1 MENTSTK
8 TGLNTW
14 YRKNCS
20 GKGEGY
26 YFGKSC
32 ITEAVGRFDIGTQS
46 SAGRLTIPRLDGSLA
61 LRVVVRIA
69 ALRDLAGLKSA
80 CVGEAGAASTV
91 VSPFLGL
98 FPRILSVYWRV
109 SGNWNLYEHLYCVSA
124 YHMLLEQTRFLDPQ
138 SVYDPRDVFP

>member
-1 MENTSTK
+1 M
-8 TGLNTW
+8 GRVLF
-14 YRKNCS
+14 RKILYNS
-20 GKGEGY
+20 LQ
-26 YFGKSC
+26 
-32 ITEAVGRFDIGTQS
+32 AAGRFDIGTQS
-46 SAGRLTIPRLDGSLA
+46 SAGRLTIPRRDGLLLA

-124 YHMLLEQTRFLDPQ
+124 YHMLLVQTRFLVPQ
-138 SVYDPRDVFP
+138 PVYDPRDVFP

>member
-1 MENTSTK
+1 
-8 TGLNTW
+8 
-14 YRKNCS
+14 
-20 GKGEGY
+20 
-26 YFGKSC
+26 
-32 ITEAVGRFDIGTQS
+32 
-46 SAGRLTIPRLDGSLA
+46 
-61 LRVVVRIA
+61 VVVRIA